1 MQNEENCQ
9 VNSLR
14 NNHTWTFNSLHVPLP
29 TQLEHLTRGILVAQI
44 TRLPD
49 SFVWPHNNGICSV
62 SSASKFLY
70 QQKQVPLDKQLW
82 NWIWKLQCPK
92 KIQLF
97 LWKAMLNQVPTR
109 QYLAFSRLNINEQ
122 CPRCNNPETTIHILR
137 DCHWAKEA
145 QDQSPG
151 ILPLSFFH
159 MPLQAWLRC
168 SANVEQC
175 YCKQCNSAPA
185 TPLENIFSLPM
196 LEFMISQK

>member
-70 QQKQVPLDKQLW
+70 QQKQVPLDK
-82 NWIWKLQCPK
+82 
-92 KIQLF
+92 
-97 LWKAMLNQVPTR
+97 
-109 QYLAFSRLNINEQ
+109 
-122 CPRCNNPETTIHILR
+122 
-137 DCHWAKEA
+137 
-145 QDQSPG
+145 
-151 ILPLSFFH
+151 
-159 MPLQAWLRC
+159 
-168 SANVEQC
+168 
-175 YCKQCNSAPA
+175 
-185 TPLENIFSLPM
+185 
-196 LEFMISQK
+196 